1 MPLGNVLGEFTGKV
15 MSVRHSDLGGGQVR
29 LELDLTGETTGQARG
44 QFFST
49 MVVEITPGHPA
60 PYSLTGVILAAS
72 GAVMR
77 VSVRGVG
84 MRTGEGHK
92 MRYRGASCSTSD
104 DPTLAA
110 LNNVITAIEFETDP
124 ATMTVKGAVCEWQ

>member
-1 MPLGNVLGEFTGKV
+1 
-15 MSVRHSDLGGGQVR
+15 
-29 LELDLTGETTGQARG
+29 
-44 QFFST
+44 
-49 MVVEITPGHPA
+49 
-60 PYSLTGVILAAS
+60 
-72 GAVMR
+72 MR